1 MKNILLVLAL
11 MLSIPSFAQIKS
23 AELTASG
30 LTCSMCSKAIYKSLV
45 KIPVIQDIKVD
56 IKKSSYL
63 ITFVDKAEVS
73 LDVIKKAV
81 EDAGFSVA
89 SLKVTANFDKVEVGQ
104 NAQVNLQGN
113 YYRFINVSKQTL
125 QGVKTF
131 EVVDKNY
138 LPAKEYRK
146 YEKYIVAESSG
157 KRIYNVTF
165 F

>member
-1 MKNILLVLAL
+1 MKSILLVIAM
-11 MLSIPSFAQIKS
+11 MLCTSVFAQIKS

-30 LTCSMCSKAIYKSLV
+30 LTCSMCSKAIYKSLA
-45 KIPVIQDIKVD
+45 KIPTIQDIKVD

-63 ITFVDKAEVS
+63 ITFKEGMPVS

-89 SLKVTANFDKVEVGQ
+89 SLKVTANFEKVEIHQ
-104 NAQVNLQGN
+104 DAQLSLQGN
-113 YYRFINVSKQTL
+113 VYRFINISKQTI
-125 QGVKTF
+125 QGLKTF

-146 YEKYIVAESSG
+146 YEKYIVAESGG
-157 KRIYNVTF
+157 KRIYNVTIF
-165 F
+165 

>member
-1 MKNILLVLAL
+1 M
-11 MLSIPSFAQIKS
+11 MLCSSAFAQIKS

-30 LTCSMCSKAIYKSLV
+30 LTCSMCSKAIYKSLA
-45 KIPVIQDIKVD
+45 KIPTIQDIQVD

-63 ITFVDKAEVS
+63 ITFKEGMPVS

-81 EDAGFSVA
+81 EDAGFSLA
-89 SLKVTANFDKVEVGQ
+89 SLKVTANFEKVEIYQDVQ
-104 NAQVNLQGN
+104 ISLQGN
-113 YYRFINVSKQTL
+113 IYRFISISKQTI
-125 QGVKTF
+125 QGLKTF

-138 LPAKEYRK
+138 LPAKEYKK
-146 YEKYIVAESSG
+146 YEKYANAETSG